1 MAEEINGVPCDKLF
15 GSIAKTRENGE
26 LARFRFSAKYS
37 AVFDA
42 LANPTEVNI
51 TRRS

>member
-1 MAEEINGVPCDKLF
+1 MAEEIIGVPCGKLF
-15 GSIAKTRENGE
+15 GSIAETRKNGE
-26 LARFRFSAKYS
+26 LAQFRFSAKYS

-42 LANPTEVNI
+42 LANPTEVNV